1 MRVQIRS
8 GVRRAGQRLIAG
20 VAVLVAAALPPV
32 DSAAVAAEQ
41 PGADRPGYVVDLERA
56 YGPPSQ
62 AGFGSA
68 VFFDALPPE
77 ADLSE
82 AALGTY
88 RHFVGPLWERFGEP
102 AWMQAWKEV
111 YSRGHSGPR
120 DVVNELRGIG
130 DSDARHSVPMILDNI
145 EGAEAAR
152 AALSLAFDDPSVTEL
167 RAYNIGDGGAMS
179 GLLLA
184 GRRDNGETT
193 QLVFLLD

>member
-1 MRVQIRS
+1 MAVQIQS
-8 GVRRAGQRLIAG
+8 CVRRVRQRLLACVG
-20 VAVLVAAALPPV
+20 VLVVAAMPSV
-32 DSAAVAAEQ
+32 DSASVAAEQ
-41 PGADRPGYVVDLERA
+41 PGAARPSYVVDLERA

-68 VFFDALPPE
+68 VFFDVLPPE

-82 AALGTY
+82 AAFGTY
-88 RHFVGPLWERFGEP
+88 RHFVGPLWERFGEQG
-102 AWMQAWKEV
+102 WLEAWKEV
-111 YSRGHSGPR
+111 HSRGNSGPR
-120 DVVNELRGIG
+120 DVVNELRGIS
-130 DSDARHSVPMILDNI
+130 DPDARLSVPMILDNI

-152 AALSLAFDDPSVTEL
+152 AALSAAFDDPSVTEL